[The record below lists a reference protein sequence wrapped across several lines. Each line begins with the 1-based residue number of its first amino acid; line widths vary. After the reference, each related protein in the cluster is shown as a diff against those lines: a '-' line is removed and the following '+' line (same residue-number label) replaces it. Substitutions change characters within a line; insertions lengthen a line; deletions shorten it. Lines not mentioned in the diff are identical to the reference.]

1 MKQSRTLCIAN
12 VLGLALALG
21 CQSKEAPKEAS
32 TEKAATAET
41 LAEVEKPE
49 PALAPEGTPD
59 KDQVVEQP
67 KPYSPYVDQ
76 NFPQKVL
83 FGDTHFHSSLSVDSG
98 MIGNTLDLE
107 TAIRFA
113 RGEEVRTNGGQRA
126 KLIRPLD
133 FLVLSDHAEYLGI
146 ADLLNKGDPALLA
159 SPVGKGWYEAMQKG
173 GDAAWTAALGMMADF
188 ASGKPKYKDAKVERS
203 VWDRVVDT
211 ASKYNAP
218 GMFTVLNGY
227 EWSSTIDGDNLHRV
241 VIFQDGPD
249 RVKQIL
255 PFSAFDSQDPEKL
268 WAFMADYEKTT
279 GGSVFSIPHNGNVS
293 NGVMYAETVNGKPM
307 TRDYAERRA
316 RWEPL
321 MEATQEKGDGESHP
335 ALSPDD
341 EFADFENWDT
351 VNANGDP
358 KTPDMLQ
365 YEYARSALKLGIRL
379 EGELGANPFKFGMIG
394 STDTHSSL
402 STTREDNYFGKL
414 PNEEPSAKRYA
425 EVFLRDRQKKPV
437 LYAWQLG
444 ASGRVG
450 VWARENTREAIF
462 DAMRRKEVFA
472 TSGSRMSVRVFGGWD
487 FQSDDLER
495 PDFARAGYSRGVP
508 MGGDLTNGPAGK
520 APSFM
525 ILAGRDPDGANLDR
539 IQIIKG
545 WVDKDGKTQERIYDV
560 ACSDGR
566 RIKKIGKRRCDREVG
581 STVDVADASY
591 TNAIGDPLLTAH
603 WVDPD
608 FDPKQRA
615 FYYVRVIEIPKPRW
629 TAYDAKFFNVKMP
642 KEVPMTVQDRAYT
655 SPIWYTP

>member
-1 MKQSRTLCIAN
+1 MKNRKLTIAI
-12 VLGLALALG
+12 VAVVAIAALTALG
-21 CQSKEAPKEAS
+21 G
-32 TEKAATAET
+32 
-41 LAEVEKPE
+41 
-49 PALAPEGTPD
+49 PALAQEYTPD
-59 KDQVVEQP
+59 KGQAVKQP
-67 KPYSPYVDQ
+67 KPYSPFVDQ
-76 NFPQKVL
+76 HFPQKVL
-83 FGDTHFHSSLSVDSG
+83 FGDTHFHSALSVDSG

-211 ASKYNAP
+211 ASKYNDP
-218 GMFTVLNGY
+218 GAFTILNGY
-227 EWSSTIDGDNLHRV
+227 EWSSTVDGDNLHRV
-241 VIFQDGPD
+241 VVFRDGPE

-255 PFSAFDSQDPEKL
+255 PFSAFDSQDPEAL
-268 WAFMADYEKTT
+268 WAFLADYEKKT
-279 GGSVFSIPHNGNVS
+279 GGSAFSIPHNGNVS
-293 NGVMYAETVNGKPM
+293 NGIMYAETVNGKPM

-316 RWEPL
+316 LWEPL

-394 STDTHSSL
+394 STDSHSSL

-414 PNEEPSAKRYA
+414 PNEEPSAKRYS

-437 LYAWQLG
+437 LYTWQLA
-444 ASGRVG
+444 ASGRIG
-450 VWARENTREAIF
+450 VWARENTRAEIF
-462 DAMRRKEVFA
+462 DAMKRKEVFA
-472 TSGSRMSVRVFGGWD
+472 TSGSRLIVRVFGGWD
-487 FQSDDLER
+487 FNADEVER
-495 PDFARAGYSRGVP
+495 PDFARTGYARGVP

-525 ILAGRDPDGANLDR
+525 IRALRDPDDANLDR
-539 IQIIKG
+539 IQVIKG
-545 WVDKDGKTQERIYDV
+545 WLDSKGKTHERIYDV
-560 ACSDGR
+560 AVSDGR
-566 RIKKIGKRRCDREVG
+566 KIGRDGRCKTPVG
-581 STVDVADASY
+581 STVNVADASY
-591 TNAIGDPLLTAH
+591 TNTIGDPLLTAH
-603 WVDPD
+603 WVDPE

-629 TAYDAKFFNVKMP
+629 TAHDAKFFKVKMP
-642 KEVPMTVQDRAYT
+642 DNIPMTVQDRAYT

>member
-1 MKQSRTLCIAN
+1 MKLSRTLWIGA
-12 VLGLALALG
+12 VLGVAPALG

-32 TEKAATAET
+32 PEKEATAET
-41 LAEVEKPE
+41 PAELERPE
-49 PALAPEGTPD
+49 VALAQEGTPD
-59 KDQVVEQP
+59 KSQVVKQP

-76 NFPQKVL
+76 HFPQRVL

-98 MIGNTLDLE
+98 LIGNKLDLE

-146 ADLLNKGDPALLA
+146 ANLLNKADPALLA
-159 SPVGKGWYEAMQKG
+159 TKVGRGWYDAMQKG
-173 GDAAWTAALGMMADF
+173 GDTAWTVVQGIMDEF
-188 ASGKPKYKDAKVERS
+188 ASGTPSYKDPKVERS
-203 VWDRVVDT
+203 VWDQVVDT
-211 ASKYNAP
+211 ASRYNAP
-218 GMFTVLNGY
+218 GAFTVLNGFEY
-227 EWSSTIDGDNLHRV
+227 SSTPNGDNLHRV
-241 VIFQDGPD
+241 VVFRDGPD

-255 PFSAFDSQDPEKL
+255 PFSAFQSEDPEDL
-268 WAFMADYEKTT
+268 WAYLADYEKKT
-279 GGSVFSIPHNGNVS
+279 GGSALAIPHNGNVS
-293 NGVMYAETVNGKPM
+293 NGVMFAETVKGQPM
-307 TRDYAERRA
+307 IRDYAERRA

-321 MEATQEKGDGESHP
+321 AEVTQTKGDGESHP
-335 ALSPDD
+335 FLSPND
-341 EFADFENWDT
+341 EFADFETWDT
-351 VNANGDP
+351 VNARGIP
-358 KTPDMLQ
+358 KTPHMLQ

-379 EGELGANPFKFGMIG
+379 EGELGINPFKFGMIG
-394 STDTHSSL
+394 STDSHSSL

-425 EVFLRDRQKKPV
+425 EVFLRDRAKKPV

-450 VWARENTREAIF
+450 VWARENTREEIF
-462 DAMRRKEVFA
+462 DAMRRKEVYA
-472 TSGSRMSVRVFGGWD
+472 TSGSSIRVRVFGGWD
-487 FQSDDLER
+487 FQADELER
-495 PDFARAGYSRGVP
+495 PDFASTGYARGVP

-545 WVDKDGKTQERIYDV
+545 WLDKDGKTQERIYDV

-581 STVDVADASY
+581 STVDLADASY
-591 TNAIGDPLLTAH
+591 SNAIGDPLLTAH